1 MSPRCETTCSRAQ
14 SRCQA
19 RNDGILA
26 QHVMGELNRHCDGC
40 CPCPRSPVAEK
51 GAVTTSASGGDRGT
65 RKKLAVSKEA
75 AGSASQ
81 ALAGSGKRWRSRP
94 KNLAHSLASSRGR
107 AAARKLAVCMAAAIA
122 LSLRASGAD
131 APDTFT
137 KADRHG
143 MPFPP
148 KDTQQRGHAHAPGNR
163 IQNTSCTGDHAA
175 TQIIAF
181 TDSNFVELANRWY
194 ETMQSLGYHDHELI
208 IIATDKNAFD
218 YFERLGSNVE
228 LTLSSGG
235 ADLWRTRLEV
245 LERRLMAGHSVLLA
259 DVDNLFYRYV
269 PMSSFESSG
278 VRAAFMKGT
287 TWPKRGIRCTRLCR
301 VCGLGVVV
309 SRLPTRT

>member
-1 MSPRCETTCSRAQ
+1 MKRTRSRALAHTRLSHTRKPAHARRFSRAGFPHRMGHAPQCRCCRGAMSPRCETTCSRAQ

-81 ALAGSGKRWRSRP
+81 PLAGSGKRWRSRP

-122 LSLRASGAD
+122 LSLRASGAE
-131 APDTFT
+131 PEDTFS

-148 KDTQQRGHAHAPGNR
+148 KDGWSGRMVS
-163 IQNTSCTGDHAA
+163 SCRPLYGP
-175 TQIIAF
+175 
-181 TDSNFVELANRWY
+181 S
-194 ETMQSLGYHDHELI
+194 
-208 IIATDKNAFD
+208 
-218 YFERLGSNVE
+218 
-228 LTLSSGG
+228 
-235 ADLWRTRLEV
+235 
-245 LERRLMAGHSVLLA
+245 
-259 DVDNLFYRYV
+259 
-269 PMSSFESSG
+269 
-278 VRAAFMKGT
+278 
-287 TWPKRGIRCTRLCR
+287 
-301 VCGLGVVV
+301 
-309 SRLPTRT
+309 